1 MTQSGDGARG
11 EGGHVVSTD
20 IDGAGI
26 DKVLRDAVDSGA
38 IPHVAAIAAD
48 RDGVIYAGAAGP
60 RAVGEDAPVSTDTL
74 FRLMSMT
81 KMPATVV
88 ALQEMEKGN
97 LDLDAP
103 VVTYCPEFD
112 EVQVLTGFDGGT
124 PQLRP
129 PASQAT
135 VRQLITHTSGLGYWF
150 WNGDLVQWEKLTGIP
165 NVVAGLRASLR
176 APLVADPGTAFSYG
190 ISTEWLGQVVEAVTG
205 VGLDV
210 AIKQGVTGPLGM
222 NHTTFLMTDDERLN
236 STPVHVKGEDGNWV
250 PIGEILNQA
259 PEYWAGGHGLYGTPS
274 DYIRFTRA
282 LLRGGELDGARILRP
297 ETVADAFRNQIGE
310 LDFPAEIPTFDPA
323 STDTLALG
331 PGYKWGYGLLL
342 NTQDMPGM
350 RRAWSGAWAGLCNT
364 HFWVDRTTGVCAS
377 IYSNSLPF
385 VTPEA
390 LALYQDFERAL
401 YAAL

>member
-26 DKVLRDAVDSGA
+26 DRVLRDAVDWGA
-38 IPHVAAIAAD
+38 VPHVAAIAAD

-103 VVTYCPEFD
+103 AVTYCPEFD